1 MYVDNIILTR
11 NDHEEIERF
20 KGVMAREFEIK
31 DLGPLR
37 YFLGMEVAK
46 SRKGTVVSQR
56 KYTLDLLK
64 EISMLSN
71 KLANIPMDQNKKNEI
86 GTLWIKVDINDK
98 QVSLFFSHTLDQILH
113 LQ

>member
-1 MYVDNIILTR
+1 MYVNDIILTR
-11 NDHEEIERF
+11 NDLEEMERLTS
-20 KGVMAREFEIK
+20 VMGREFEIK
-31 DLGPLR
+31 DLKPLR

>member
-1 MYVDNIILTR
+1 
-11 NDHEEIERF
+11 
-20 KGVMAREFEIK
+20 MAREFEIK